1 MKFTKLFFV
10 FLFTCLGI
18 STSCDKGTMTSKGK
32 YFYGTW
38 DVSLV
43 GGQGDLTDILT
54 VKIDES
60 TVTMTFK
67 QGGHYG
73 YLYDH
78 YGPSNTVSY
87 SYNENDVDLIGA
99 KCASL
104 TFDSP
109 LYFVGWSTGNDYVS
123 KVFINKGQGFLAGCV
138 AWRDDSLSHQLLL
151 TK

>member
-1 MKFTKLFFV
+1 MKFTKFFFV
-10 FLFTCLGI
+10 FLLNCLVI
-18 STSCDKGTMTSKGK
+18 LTSCDKEEKASKGK

-67 QGGHYG
+67 EGGWYG
-73 YLYDH
+73 ALYDY

-87 SYNENDVDLIGA
+87 SYNENDVDLFGE

-109 LYFVGWSTGNDYVS
+109 LYFEELSGGNVFVS
-123 KVFINKGQGFLAGCV
+123 KVFIDEGPVFLAGSV
-138 AWRDDSLSHQLLL
+138 SWRDDRLSHQMLL

>member
-10 FLFTCLGI
+10 FLFACLGI

-67 QGGHYG
+67 EGGAYG
-73 YLYDH
+73 ALYDY
-78 YGPSNTVSY
+78 YGSSNTVSY
-87 SYNENDVDLIGA
+87 SYNENDVDPLGK

-104 TFDSP
+104 TFDSH
-109 LYFVGWSTGNDYVS
+109 LYFAEWSYGNAYVS
-123 KVFINKGQGFLAGCV
+123 KVFIGQGQGFLTGCV
-138 AWRDDSLSHQLLL
+138 AWRDDSLSHQFILS
-151 TK
+151 K

>member
-10 FLFTCLGI
+10 MMLSCFGGF
-18 STSCDKGTMTSKGK
+18 TSCNKEAMNSEGK

-67 QGGHYG
+67 EGGWYG
-73 YLYDH
+73 ALYDY

-87 SYNENDVDLIGA
+87 SYNENDVDLLGE

-109 LYFVGWSTGNDYVS
+109 LYFEELSGGNVFVS
-123 KVFINKGQGFLAGCV
+123 KVFIDEGPVFLAGSV
-138 AWRDDSLSHQLLL
+138 SWRDERLSHQMLL

>member
-1 MKFTKLFFV
+1 MY
-10 FLFTCLGI
+10 LFTCLVI
-18 STSCDKGTMTSKGK
+18 FTSCDKEKMASKGK

-43 GGQGDLTDILT
+43 GGQGDLTDIMT

-67 QGGHYG
+67 EGGWYG
-73 YLYDH
+73 ALYDY

-87 SYNENDVDLIGA
+87 SYNENDVDLLGE

-109 LYFVGWSTGNDYVS
+109 LYFVEWSDGNVFVS
-123 KVFINKGQGFLAGCV
+123 KVFINEGPVFVAGSV
-138 AWRDDSLSHQLLL
+138 SWRDEDLSHQMIL